1 MFVGSWSARTCEA
14 TGRLYY
20 MSITADRCHGW
31 RRRHRPRASRVWH
44 SGTVERN
51 SGTEQW
57 KGLGL
62 STRWCPRPWLT
73 AGVRPPLIITN
84 GWTRWRASETYASSP
99 QAAGAVAAR
108 SCTMVLQLTT
118 AGALYLC
125 SLLARVGAC
134 DSFAGALCVAPR
146 VSPESI
152 Y

>member
-14 TGRLYY
+14 IGTLLCAHYCGQ
-20 MSITADRCHGW
+20 MSWLAQTSSPSSKPCVAQWNG
-31 RRRHRPRASRVWH
+31 
-44 SGTVERN
+44 
-51 SGTEQW
+51 GTEQW
-57 KGLGL
+57 NGLGL

-84 GWTRWRASETYASSP
+84 GWTRWTRWRASETYASSP

-108 SCTMVLQLTT
+108 SCTMVLQSTT

-125 SLLARVGAC
+125 SLLARVRAC